1 MSSLEQFDPAWP
13 QDKWLTFVRQSSY
26 YLSMATISLRELAR
40 NTSGVIQD
48 MQASGRPALVTRN
61 GKPVAA
67 LVPIDAAALEEW
79 LLGRAAAF
87 TRAAAEEDPDLA
99 AGRTDSI
106 EWQRARDGNGGAK
119 PKRPAPPDR
128 LRGSH
133 RGE

>member
-1 MSSLEQFDPAWP
+1 
-13 QDKWLTFVRQSSY
+13 
-26 YLSMATISLRELAR
+26 
-40 NTSGVIQD
+40 VIQD
-48 MQASGRPALVTRN
+48 VQASGRPALVTRN

-67 LVPIDAAALEEW
+67 LVPIDATALEEW

-106 EWQRARDGNGGAK
+106 EWQRARDANGDAQPK
-119 PKRPAPPDR
+119 PASPPDH

>member
-1 MSSLEQFDPAWP
+1 
-13 QDKWLTFVRQSSY
+13 
-26 YLSMATISLRELAR
+26 MATISLRELAR

-48 MQASGRPALVTRN
+48 VQASGRPALVTRN

-87 TRAAAEEDPDLA
+87 TRAAAEADPDLA
-99 AGRTDSI
+99 AGRTDSM
-106 EWQRARDGNGGAK
+106 EWQRARDTNGDALSK
-119 PKRPAPPDR
+119 PESPPDH

>member
-1 MSSLEQFDPAWP
+1 
-13 QDKWLTFVRQSSY
+13 
-26 YLSMATISLRELAR
+26 MATVSLRELAR

-67 LVPIDAAALEEW
+67 LVPIDATALEEW

-87 TRAAAEEDPDLA
+87 TRAAAEADPDLA

-106 EWQRARDGNGGAK
+106 EWQRARDDDVS
-119 PKRPAPPDR
+119 PPLKEASLPDH